1 MFFVKDYLSPNKRI
15 RGELMKT
22 KLFLSAYML
31 FFCALFLS
39 VYALPPDIDQTDRVD
54 GKDLIRFSRA
64 WQKKTGEEG

>member
-1 MFFVKDYLSPNKRI
+1 
-15 RGELMKT
+15 MKT